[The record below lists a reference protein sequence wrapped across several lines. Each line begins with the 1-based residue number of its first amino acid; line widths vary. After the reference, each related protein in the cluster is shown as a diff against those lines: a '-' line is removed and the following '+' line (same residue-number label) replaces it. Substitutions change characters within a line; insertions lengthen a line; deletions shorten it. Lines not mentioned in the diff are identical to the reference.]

1 MHILKPQASESCQ
14 KQNKVQ
20 ICQSFMRFTGAGGN
34 EKGVYPNRN
43 TPFFE
48 LLVVFVKLIVL
59 LLALLIL
66 SVGTLLIVV
75 ILLLLIVLLVVL
87 LIVVC
92 HG

>member
-1 MHILKPQASESCQ
+1 MVSCQ

-20 ICQSFMRFTGAGGN
+20 ICQSFMRFTGASAKP
-34 EKGVYPNRN
+34 EAMKKGVYPNRN

-75 ILLLLIVLLVVL
+75 ALLLLIVLLVIL